1 MNTLNDLVQNI
12 GVIDFKNQNVRENFW
27 MDTQKFIEIEPVP
40 MQRFTEGRAK
50 QKQVQKMLSNPTPE
64 QLDVAIAELTEDSE
78 YLGTKYKKGWQ
89 GVLNGNTRAHFWRNK
104 LNNVEPM
111 SKFIPKEVYVT
122 KYYVDS
128 MEEVRRSYDT
138 FDSMDATEKKHEK
151 IYGILVRS
159 FNYTPQSSKIVKGQI
174 VSALNIANYYYD
186 PSRFNQPTL
195 KIEDL
200 PEQIVRYLD
209 EIKTFDSICINEKNW
224 DQALIA
230 SALLTLKKY
239 GITNKRLIDGL
250 QRIDTRSRI
259 MTDTGNRYDGIT
271 HINEEWKTNEKFPSK
286 GTSWEKPGGLKETVS
301 FSVYWITKW
310 MEDENLSQLGFNWSD
325 SAKNLFPQNTKKFK
339 GVTKKINTL
348 FDMDENVS

>member
-1 MNTLNDLVQNI
+1 MDNLNNDLLVVQNI

-27 MDTQKFIEIEPVP
+27 MDTQKFIQIEPVP

-50 QKQVQKMLSNPTPE
+50 LSQVKKMLSNTTPE

-89 GVLNGNTRAHFWRNK
+89 GVLNGNTRAYFWKNNLSK
-104 LNNVEPM
+104 LV
-111 SKFIPKEVYVT
+111 PKDVYVT
-122 KYYVDS
+122 KYYFDS
-128 MEEVRRSYDT
+128 MEEIRRSYDT
-138 FDSMDATEKKHEK
+138 FDSMDATEKKYEK

-195 KIEDL
+195 KVEDL

-209 EIKTFDSICINEKNW
+209 EIKVFDSICTNEKNW

-230 SALLTLKKY
+230 SALLTLKQY
-239 GITNKRLIDGL
+239 GTQNKRLIEGL
-250 QRIDTRSRI
+250 KRIDSRSRI
-259 MTDTGNRYDGIT
+259 MNDAGNRYDGIT

-310 MEDENLSQLGFNWSD
+310 MEDETLSQLGFNWAD

-339 GVTKKINTL
+339 KVTQKLND
-348 FDMDENVS
+348 FFEVDETT